1 MIILQKRNLQY
12 LVIIKK
18 SVFYHFGKRPKNT
31 CLFSLNTLQWN
42 YRLFTIKIIIFE
54 DKTVSVNWQEIAF
67 NFFGGLGL
75 FLFSIK
81 YMGDGLQQAAGD
93 RLRYY
98 IDKYTSN
105 PFLGILVGLAMSALI
120 QSSSGVTV
128 ITVGLVSAGLLNL
141 RQAIG
146 IVMGANIGT
155 TVTSFLIGFNLGD
168 YALPMIFVG
177 AALLFFTSNRS
188 LNNIGRIIFGVGGIF
203 FALNIMSDAME
214 PLKSVSAFQDY
225 LATLGDKP
233 IMGVLIGTG
242 LTMLIQ
248 SSAAIIGILQGLYA
262 GNLLDL
268 QGAIPI
274 LLGSNIGTC
283 ITAVLASI
291 GSNIAAKRVA
301 AAHVLFNVIGTV
313 LFMILLLPFTSL
325 MHWIQSSLDL
335 TPAMTVAFAHGT
347 FNITNTILLFPF
359 IGTLAYVVTKLIPG
373 QDEAAKYEA
382 VYLDKI
388 LLKQA
393 PAIALGN
400 AKKELIHL
408 GAYATQAFEAAFLF
422 VETSNEKYADK
433 TQKFEDTINNVD
445 EELTKYLIDLSSE
458 QLNQHESEILS
469 SILDSSR
476 DLERIGDHSI
486 GLVRLMEH
494 NISKDITFSQAAVK
508 EIDQL
513 YHETHRMILDALKVV
528 IDDDRELAEELVERH
543 KDIAHLER
551 RIRKD
556 HIKRM
561 NNGECTP
568 LAGINF
574 IDLITPCT
582 RITDHAL
589 NLVEKVLEAQ
599 I

>member
-1 MIILQKRNLQY
+1 M
-12 LVIIKK
+12 
-18 SVFYHFGKRPKNT
+18 
-31 CLFSLNTLQWN
+31 
-42 YRLFTIKIIIFE
+42 
-54 DKTVSVNWQEIAF
+54 SVNWQEIAF
-67 NFFGGLGL
+67 GFFGGLGL

-128 ITVGLVSAGLLNL
+128 ITVGLVSAGLLTL

-168 YALPMIFVG
+168 YALPMIFLG
-177 AALLFFTSNRS
+177 AALLFFTSNRQ

-203 FALNIMSDAME
+203 FSLSVMSDAME
-214 PLKSVSAFQDY
+214 PLKSVPAFQEY

-248 SSAAIIGILQGLYA
+248 SSAAIIGIVQGLHA
-262 GNLLDL
+262 SDLLDL
-268 QGAIPI
+268 QGSIPI

-283 ITAVLASI
+283 ITAVFAAI
-291 GSNIAAKRVA
+291 GANVSAKRVA
-301 AAHVLFNVIGTV
+301 GAHVLFNVIGTV
-313 LFMILLLPFTSL
+313 IFMIFLVPFTAL
-325 MHWIQSSLDL
+325 IHWMQGVWNLS
-335 TPAMTVAFAHGT
+335 PAMSVAFAHGA

-359 IGTLAYVVTKLIPG
+359 IGALALLVTKLIPG
-373 QDEAAKYEA
+373 EDEVLKYEPL
-382 VYLDKI
+382 YLDR
-388 LLKQA
+388 LVLKQA

-408 GAYATQAFEAAFLF
+408 GAYATQTFEAAFSF
-422 VETSNEKYADK
+422 IETSNEKYADK
-433 TQKFEDTINNVD
+433 AEKYEHAVNTID
-445 EELTKYLIDLSSE
+445 EELTKYLIELSGE
-458 QLNQHESEILS
+458 TLTQHESTVLS

-476 DLERIGDHSI
+476 DLERIGDH
-486 GLVRLMEH
+486 GVNLVRLMEH
-494 NISKDITFSQAAVK
+494 NISKDITFSAAAVK
-508 EIDQL
+508 ELDKL
-513 YHETHRMILDALKVV
+513 YHMTHSMILDALKAVAY
-528 IDDDRELAEELVERH
+528 DERDLAEELVDRH
-543 KDIAHLER
+543 KEIARFER
-551 RIRKD
+551 QIRKR
-556 HIKRM
+556 HIERM
-561 NNGECTP
+561 NSGECTP

-582 RITDHAL
+582 RISDHAM
-589 NLVEKVLEAQ
+589 NLAEKVIEKQ

>member
-1 MIILQKRNLQY
+1 M
-12 LVIIKK
+12 
-18 SVFYHFGKRPKNT
+18 
-31 CLFSLNTLQWN
+31 
-42 YRLFTIKIIIFE
+42 
-54 DKTVSVNWQEIAF
+54 SVNWQEIAF

-177 AALLFFTSNRS
+177 AALLFFTSRRS

-325 MHWIQSSLDL
+325 MEWMQSSLDL

-359 IGTLAYVVTKLIPG
+359 IGTLAYIVTKLIPG
-373 QDEAAKYEA
+373 QDEVAKYEA
-382 VYLDKI
+382 IYLDKI

-408 GAYATQAFEAAFLF
+408 GAYATQAFESAFLF

-445 EELTKYLIDLSSE
+445 EELTKYLIELSSE

-469 SILDSSR
+469 SLLDSSR

-494 NISKDITFSQAAVK
+494 NISKDITFSPAAVK

-528 IDDDRELAEELVERH
+528 IDNDRELADELVERH

-551 RIRKD
+551 RIRKN

-589 NLVEKVLEAQ
+589 NLVEKVIEDQ

>member
-1 MIILQKRNLQY
+1 M
-12 LVIIKK
+12 
-18 SVFYHFGKRPKNT
+18 
-31 CLFSLNTLQWN
+31 
-42 YRLFTIKIIIFE
+42 
-54 DKTVSVNWQEIAF
+54 SVNWQEITF

-177 AALLFFTSNRS
+177 AALLFFTSRRS

-313 LFMILLLPFTSL
+313 LFMVLLLPFTSL
-325 MHWIQSSLDL
+325 MEWMQSSLDL

-359 IGTLAYVVTKLIPG
+359 IGTLAYIVTKLIPG

-382 VYLDKI
+382 IYLDKI

-433 TQKFEDTINNVD
+433 TKKFEDTINNVD
-445 EELTKYLIDLSSE
+445 EELTKYLIELSSE

-469 SILDSSR
+469 SLLDSSR

-494 NISKDITFSQAAVK
+494 NISKDITFSPAAVK

-528 IDDDRELAEELVERH
+528 IDNDRELADELVERH

-551 RIRKD
+551 RIRKN

-589 NLVEKVLEAQ
+589 NLVEKVIEDQ